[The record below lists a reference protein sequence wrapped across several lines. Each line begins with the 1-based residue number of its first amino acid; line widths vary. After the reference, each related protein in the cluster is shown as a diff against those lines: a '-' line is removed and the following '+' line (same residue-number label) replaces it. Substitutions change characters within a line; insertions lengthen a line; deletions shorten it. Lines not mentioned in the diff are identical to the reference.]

1 MRSDKTIAAGE
12 LGTALPALDAQASG
26 IVLEIG
32 PGTGNQLSRY
42 DLSKITKI
50 YGVEPN
56 TDLHGKLRANV
67 KKYGL
72 SDIYTIVPCGIE
84 DVSTLYEYGVVHG
97 TIDTVMSVQV
107 LCGVP
112 QPAKMVKEMYKLL
125 KKGGQM
131 IVYEHVRSDDFVS
144 HVVQRLYNV
153 VWPYGMGGCQLV
165 RPTREYLI
173 EAGRWEWMD
182 LEGPSEEEGWSLF
195 PRVQGR
201 LLK

>member
-12 LGTALPALDAQASG
+12 LGTALPVLDAQASG

-32 PGTGNQLSRY
+32 PGSGNQLSRY

-84 DVSTLYEYGVVHG
+84 DISTLYEYGVVHG

-144 HVVQRLYNV
+144 HVVQRVYNV
-153 VWPYGMGGCQLV
+153 LWPYGMGGCQLV

-173 EAGRWEWMD
+173 EAGKWEWMD

-195 PRVQGR
+195 PHVQGR
-201 LLK
+201 LVK

>member
-12 LGTALPALDAQASG
+12 LGTALPVLDAQASG

-32 PGTGNQLSRY
+32 PGSGNQLSRY

-84 DVSTLYEYGVVHG
+84 DISTLYEYGVVHG

-144 HVVQRLYNV
+144 HVVQRVYNV
-153 VWPYGMGGCQLV
+153 LWPYGMGGYQLV

-173 EAGRWEWMD
+173 EAGKWEWMD

-195 PRVQGR
+195 PHVQGR
-201 LLK
+201 LVK